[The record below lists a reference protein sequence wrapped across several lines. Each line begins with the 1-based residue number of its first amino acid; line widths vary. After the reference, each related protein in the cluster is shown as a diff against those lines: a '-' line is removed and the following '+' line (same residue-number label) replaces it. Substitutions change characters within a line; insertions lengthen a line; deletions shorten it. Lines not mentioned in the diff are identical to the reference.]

1 MAGYDRC
8 GTVGRAEVSKP
19 KNVTV
24 TSDPLLDRMAK
35 AGYEEVVKRT
45 EHLRDPGGRT
55 WETETE
61 ALRED
66 WRAIARAI
74 LQSSGERG
82 SKLMATPSGDGES
95 ARRSVMPFVA
105 YAVVLALLGG
115 SGVALWTAGWGGL
128 PSVPGID
135 RAFRAVSNVALN
147 ESGARHPG
155 AEAAATSGAGP
166 ESTAPAHHVPAQ
178 EPAVPSLPS
187 QREASNSDLTASA
200 VERPEPRKTTCT
212 ADLGPWPNDSTG
224 QAQAIQILL
233 RDLGF
238 YGGTTYGTVGPA
250 TRAAIRKFQ
259 LVAHEAET
267 GEPSEMLF
275 EALKRKKCASSAP

>member
-1 MAGYDRC
+1 
-8 GTVGRAEVSKP
+8 VSKP
-19 KNVTV
+19 KNVTAIP
-24 TSDPLLDRMAK
+24 DPLLERMAK

-82 SKLMATPSGDGES
+82 SKLMATPSGNGEGV
-95 ARRSVMPFVA
+95 RRSVMPFVA

-135 RAFRAVSNVALN
+135 RASPAMSNAALN
-147 ESGARHPG
+147 ESGARRPG
-155 AEAAATSGAGP
+155 AEATAASGAGP

-178 EPAVPSLPS
+178 EPAQKPAVSSLPS
-187 QREASNSDLTASA
+187 QSEAGNSDLTASA
-200 VERPEPRKTTCT
+200 AERPEPRKTTCT
-212 ADLGPWPNDSTG
+212 ADLGPWPNDSIG
-224 QAQAIQILL
+224 QGQAIQILL

-275 EALKRKKCASSAP
+275 EALKKKKCASSAP

>member
-105 YAVVLALLGG
+105 CAV
-115 SGVALWTAGWGGL
+115 
-128 PSVPGID
+128 
-135 RAFRAVSNVALN
+135 
-147 ESGARHPG
+147 
-155 AEAAATSGAGP
+155 
-166 ESTAPAHHVPAQ
+166 
-178 EPAVPSLPS
+178 
-187 QREASNSDLTASA
+187 
-200 VERPEPRKTTCT
+200 
-212 ADLGPWPNDSTG
+212 
-224 QAQAIQILL
+224 
-233 RDLGF
+233 
-238 YGGTTYGTVGPA
+238 
-250 TRAAIRKFQ
+250 
-259 LVAHEAET
+259 
-267 GEPSEMLF
+267 
-275 EALKRKKCASSAP
+275 